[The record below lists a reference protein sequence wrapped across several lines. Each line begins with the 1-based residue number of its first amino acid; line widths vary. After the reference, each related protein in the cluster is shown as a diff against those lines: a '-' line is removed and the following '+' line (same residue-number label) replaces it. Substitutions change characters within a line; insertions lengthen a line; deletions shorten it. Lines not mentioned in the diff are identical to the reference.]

1 MEYEN
6 DTRISFMSGLLL
18 GAVIGASFALLTAPE
33 PGRKT
38 RRRIR
43 RSARDLKG
51 SAEDRWEDLA
61 DDVRG
66 RVDDALRGA
75 REKLGR

>member
-1 MEYEN
+1 MDYEN

-18 GAVIGASFALLTAPE
+18 GAVIGATFALLAAPE

-75 REKLGR
+75 RAKIGR